1 MDDAQ
6 CLHILE
12 SAHELD
18 SESPN
23 ETLLEARI
31 VVHLYEFIQIQAEQV
46 ECHAQMVPEHKV
58 VLNLDD
64 TLLVIGVIL
73 LCKKKEFGFNCCL
86 IVVLLLILN
95 KFHSDHLLGLVV
107 ETFQDLTESA
117 LANLL
122 NDLEPEAYL
131 VILRNP
137 VVAISVIVAVV
148 NDSLCLGRMDLVLIR
163 GKVEYFF
170 EFLNLGDFGFR

>member
-6 CLHILE
+6 SLHILE

-23 ETLLEARI
+23 EALLEARI
-31 VVHLYEFIQIQAEQV
+31 IVHLYEFIQIQAEQV
-46 ECHAQMVPEHKV
+46 ECHAQMVPENKV

-64 TLLVIGVIL
+64 TLLVLGVIL
-73 LCKKKEFGFNCCL
+73 LGKKKEFGFNGRL
-86 IVVLLLILN
+86 IVVLFLILN

-122 NDLEPEAYL
+122 NDLKSEAYL
-131 VILRNP
+131 VILRDP
-137 VVAISVIVAVV
+137 VVAVSVIVAVV
-148 NDSLCLGRMDLVLIR
+148 NDPLGLGGVDLVLVR

-170 EFLNLGDFGFR
+170 EFLNLGDLGFR